1 MLILWVGLT
10 LCCTL
15 ICGREDVKENKF
27 AGVQVREPQTL
38 TKNRRQAEEVDA
50 EMLDKLTEVVED
62 EKTKSKKKKKTPEE
76 IEAGM

>member
-1 MLILWVGLT
+1 MWVGLT

-15 ICGREDVKENKF
+15 ICGREDVKENKS

-38 TKNRRQAEEVDA
+38 TKNRRRAEEVDA

>member
-1 MLILWVGLT
+1 M
-10 LCCTL
+10 
-15 ICGREDVKENKF
+15 
-27 AGVQVREPQTL
+27 REPQTL

-62 EKTKSKKKKKTPEE
+62 EKTKSKKKKTTPED